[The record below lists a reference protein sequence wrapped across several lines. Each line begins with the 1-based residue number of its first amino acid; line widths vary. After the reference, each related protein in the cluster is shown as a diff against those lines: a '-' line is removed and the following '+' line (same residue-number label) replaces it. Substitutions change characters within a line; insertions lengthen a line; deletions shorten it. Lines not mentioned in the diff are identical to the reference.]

1 MSSSSNHLLENFIKP
16 DSIKI
21 AIIGLGYVGLPLAI
35 EFAAHYDVIGFDI
48 NIDRINKLKRGD
60 DDTREAD
67 MAKLQGVVK

>member
-21 AIIGLGYVGLPLAI
+21 AVIGLGYVGLPLAI

-48 NIDRINKLKRGD
+48 NILFEFYILFMSLCMYYCIIYCIMD
-60 DDTREAD
+60 
-67 MAKLQGVVK
+67 